1 MAPVVPPDPSPAT
14 AARALAATAIDR
26 WFVED
31 VLPLE
36 PALIRLL
43 RRYWRRDED
52 IPDLRQ
58 EVYTR
63 VYEGAGRDGLP
74 RSTAA
79 YVFRITRNLLIDHAR
94 RARVVSFTLV
104 AEIDE
109 LPDAPRNEWS
119 PERETAARVELQL
132 LAGALSA
139 LPPKCREVVRLRRV
153 DGLSQREIALR
164 LGIAEGTVEKH
175 MTLGMRALAEAL
187 AGRGVQ
193 AAVDWL
199 ARVDGPAEA
208 P

>member
-1 MAPVVPPDPSPAT
+1 MTPVVPPDPST
-14 AARALAATAIDR
+14 APTSSASAAVDR

-43 RRYWRRDED
+43 RRHWRREDD

-63 VYEGAGRDGLP
+63 VYEGAGQDGLP
-74 RSTAA
+74 GSTAA
-79 YVFRITRNLLIDHAR
+79 YVFRTARNLLIDCAR

-104 AEIDE
+104 AELDE

-119 PERETAARVELQL
+119 PERVTAARVELQL
-132 LAGALSA
+132 LAGALGA

-153 DGLSQREIALR
+153 EGLSQREIAVR

-187 AGRGVQ
+187 AGRGVD

-199 ARVDGPAEA
+199 ARVDGRTGGA
-208 P
+208 